1 MTDEEYMEQVIKE
14 WSKLDDDPDWFD
26 ELAFFEEVL
35 TDD

>member
-14 WSKLDDDPDWFD
+14 WSKLDDDPDMFD